1 VQDGRPGSRNVLRL
15 LREPRWL
22 RGLAVAVLVALVC
35 CALGRWQWHRREER
49 LAANAPLV
57 QNYDATPAPVTS
69 VLPVG
74 TSVRDS
80 SVWTPVRVT
89 GTYDTDATVLVRNRP
104 RDDQFGYDVLVPLVQ
119 ADGSALLVDRGWLP
133 AGNDSAERPDTVP
146 APPQG
151 EVTVVARLRQWEDD
165 KRGSVPAGQVTSI
178 ARGSVT
184 AAVDAAVDTP
194 PRLLGGYAMLASETH
209 AAGAEPATVPAAAER
224 PEVDEGPHLAYTVQW
239 FGFALTALVVWV
251 VAGRRELQA
260 RSEVGA
266 EPTAEDDA
274 AAAEPRSDDAGTP
287 DGAAAPAAEGPPAP
301 RRSRRPRRREGPD
314 EAAEDAE
321 LDAAAWDRDPAHHP

>member
-1 VQDGRPGSRNVLRL
+1 MRDLRPSGPGVLRL

-22 RGLAVAVLVALVC
+22 RGLALAVLVALVC

-57 QNYDATPAPVTS
+57 QNYDRPAEPVAS
-69 VLPVG
+69 VLPAG
-74 TSVRDS
+74 SELAASDT
-80 SVWTPVRVT
+80 WTPVRVT

-104 RDDQFGYDVLVPLVQ
+104 RDDQFGYEVLVPLVQ

-133 AGNDSAERPDTVP
+133 AGADSAERPDSVP

-151 EVTVVARLRQWEDD
+151 EVTVVARLRPWEDD
-165 KRGSVPAGQVTSI
+165 KRGRVPAGQVTSI
-178 ARGSVT
+178 APDTVT
-184 AAVDAAVDTP
+184 AAVDQAVDDP
-194 PRLLGGYAMLASETH
+194 PRLLGGYALLASETP
-209 AAGAEPATVPAAAER
+209 ASGVEPTTVPLAAER

-251 VAGRRELQA
+251 VAGRRELQSRA
-260 RSEVGA
+260 DTDAVVEAGEVEQDA
-266 EPTAEDDA
+266 PRAPAPDSA
-274 AAAEPRSDDAGTP
+274 AAQPVTTAL
-287 DGAAAPAAEGPPAP
+287 P
-301 RRSRRPRRREGPD
+301 RRRRRREGLD

-321 LDAAAWDRDPAHHP
+321 LDARVDHH